1 MIKKAKKFIPFF
13 LIGSLLAEDNGWYM
27 SVGYQ
32 IGGTQQ
38 FINNKQLLENQ
49 NIINSVTQSAIN
61 IAGPTTGLITLSSQS
76 VIDALGYGVSKT
88 VSNQLEGISNI
99 LNQIGKRKDFYSSRQ
114 ISSISQQ
121 IIGLKGSSDPLK
133 AHSSQITAK
142 LLSNTQSAFDQG
154 ITLSTSIISSI
165 NSLNPSNNTKE
176 VKAQLQN
183 TAQSMA
189 ELLQQIEH
197 SITKTTST
205 TYAQSLLSNLTDAV
219 NASSNNTAYVSALKN
234 ALTTL
239 GVGYFPTTTTTHV
252 VLNPPGQIVFY
263 PTNSILGSTSSNS
276 NNQQQYNNTLLMN
289 TLQGEL
295 TTNNQNNPNGCAN
308 QVQCLEQFIQNL
320 APLAAT
326 PTSNNQ
332 ANQQVQAIAQKL
344 QSVAINTLDNNAI
357 NNTTYNLNNLHNA
370 LNFQAY
376 QSTIEQYNNA
386 LKQISWI
393 SFTEPKNL
401 LKNTSN
407 NYQIGTVTNAQGQN
421 ISAYDCMTATGSLSS
436 DASSGISC
444 SATSSTSSTNSFDN
458 SLVATSKIQTI
469 GGKEQ
474 IGVNS
479 FNLVSQVWS
488 VYNSLKTSE
497 ENLQKNAKILCTNGS
512 LSGTSSCNSS
522 SGGLSI
528 SGNAQLQNILS
539 SNGTS
544 ATAQAKSNVSK
555 LKAMVVVNNE
565 EEAKTTNLAQN
576 SGPTTQSPNSTVMG
590 ALNTVLQ
597 NVSNFQQSIQK
608 AFQSQSN
615 NIQAWA
621 NAIYNT
627 NGSQSQDMTLNN
639 NQNLR
644 IQLRAN
650 FYQLINTINQQVPT
664 DMSALIAQSQQTQ
677 QTSGATNNNNACG
690 NGTTNWCYQQ
700 WSDSKAYYSGLQN
713 ALGYQTQATTQ
724 SGSNGG
730 SSTTYNVQQITL
742 TSGGLLNNIISSL
755 KSFSS
760 SGNNG
765 GNGNGNINT
774 AYQMLTDASDG
785 KLGTYSSSGNSGSN
799 NGYTP
804 CNSGSNG
811 TSGSNCYEPNKQQN
825 ATTATNAT
833 TNENNNLQKVYN
845 DAQKIANIIASS
857 GNNKGV
863 ENGLKQFFETLKSN
877 SSSLSNLCNG
887 SNGSSGT
894 TCSGGLINLLGAI
907 PINGVSDTNN
917 LINLL
922 TEFIKTAGFIQN
934 NDNNSSNTSLKS
946 AFQAITSAISQGFQ
960 ALQNDISPNAILTLL
975 QEITSN
981 TTTIQSF
988 SQTLRQLLGDKTF
1001 FMVQQKLIDA
1011 MINARNQVQN
1021 AQNQANNYG
1030 SQPILSQYVAAKST
1044 QYGMSNGLGVGLG
1057 YKYFFGKAR
1066 KLGLRHYFFF
1076 DYGFSEIGIANQSV
1090 KANIFAYGVGTDFLW
1105 NLFRRTY
1112 NTKALNFGLFAGVQL
1127 GGATWLSSLRQQ
1139 IIDNWGNA
1147 NDIHSTNF
1155 QVALNFGVRTNFAE
1169 FKRFAKKFHNQGVIS
1184 QKSVEFGIKVPLIN
1198 QAYLRSAGADVSYRR
1213 LYTFY
1218 INYIMGF

>member
-1 MIKKAKKFIPFF
+1 MIKKARKFIPFF

-49 NIINSVTQSAIN
+49 NIINSITQSAIN

-76 VIDALGYGVSKT
+76 VIDALGYGVSNT
-88 VSNQLEGISNI
+88 VDNQLEGISNI

-114 ISSISQQ
+114 ISNISQQ
-121 IIGLKGSSDPLK
+121 IIGLKGNSDPLK

-142 LLSNTQSAFDQG
+142 LLSNTQSAFDEG
-154 ITLSTSIISSI
+154 IALSTNIISSI
-165 NSLNPSNNTKE
+165 NSLNPSNNAQE

-205 TYAQSLLSNLTDAV
+205 TYVQSLLSNLTDAV
-219 NASSNNTAYVSALKN
+219 NASSNNTAYVSALVN
-234 ALTTL
+234 ALNTL
-239 GVGYFPTTTTTHV
+239 GVGVFPTTTSTHV

-263 PTNSILGSTSSNS
+263 PTNSLLGSTSSNS

-289 TLQGEL
+289 TLQGTL
-295 TTNNQNNPNGCAN
+295 SANNQNNPNGCTN
-308 QVQCLEQFIQNL
+308 QIQCLEQFIQNL

-376 QSTIEQYNNA
+376 ESTIEQYNNA

-393 SFTEPKNL
+393 SFSEPKNL

-421 ISAYDCMTATGSLSS
+421 ISAYDCASATGSLSS
-436 DASSGISC
+436 NASSGISC
-444 SATSSTSSTNSFDN
+444 SATSSTNSTSSFDN
-458 SLVATSKIQTI
+458 SLVATSKVQTI
-469 GGKEQ
+469 NGKEQ

-497 ENLQKNAKILCTNGS
+497 ENLQKNANILCANGS
-512 LSGTSSCNSS
+512 QSGTSSCNSS

-539 SNGTS
+539 STNGT
-544 ATAQAKSNVSK
+544 TAQAKSNASK
-555 LKAMVVVNNE
+555 LKAMVMVNNE
-565 EEAKTTNLAQN
+565 EEAKTTNLAQS

-597 NVSNFQQSIQK
+597 NISNFQQSIQST
-608 AFQSQSN
+608 FQNQES

-627 NGSQSQDMTLNN
+627 NGSQSQEITPNN
-639 NQNLR
+639 NQDLR

-664 DMSALIAQSQQTQ
+664 DMSALIAQSQQNQ
-677 QTSGATNNNNACG
+677 QTSGATNNNNACTSG
-690 NGTTNWCYQQ
+690 TNGSNSNWCYQQ
-700 WSDSKAYYSGLQN
+700 WSDSKAYYSGLQS

-724 SGSNGG
+724 SEISGKNSI
-730 SSTTYNVQQITL
+730 TYNVQQITL
-742 TSGGLLNNIISSL
+742 TSNGLLNQIITNL
-755 KSFSS
+755 K
-760 SGNNG
+760 GVNG
-765 GNGNGNINT
+765 GNGASGGSSGGGNGTSQINT

-785 KLGTYSSSGNSGSN
+785 KLGTYAN
-799 NGYTP
+799 NAYQT

-811 TSGSNCYEPNKQQN
+811 NSSNCYTPNKQS
-825 ATTATNAT
+825 TTSATNVT
-833 TNENNNLQKVYN
+833 TNENNSLQKVYN

-863 ENGLKQFFETLKSN
+863 ENGLKQFFEALKNN
-877 SSSLSNLCNG
+877 SSSLSNLC
-887 SNGSSGT
+887 SSGSSSS
-894 TCSGGLINLLGAI
+894 TCTGGLINLLGAI

-934 NDNNSSNTSLKS
+934 NDNATNESLKS

-1021 AQNQANNYG
+1021 VQNQANNYG
-1030 SQPILSQYVAAKST
+1030 SQPVLSQYAAAKST
-1044 QYGMSNGLGVGLG
+1044 QHGMSNGLGVGLG
-1057 YKYFFGKAR
+1057 YKYFFGKVR

-1076 DYGFSEIGIANQSV
+1076 DYGFSEIGVANQSV

-1139 IIDNWGNA
+1139 IIDNWGSA

-1198 QAYLRSAGADVSYRR
+1198 QAYLNSAGADVSYRR

>member
-38 FINNKQLLENQ
+38 FINNKQLLENESS
-49 NIINSVTQSAIN
+49 INSITQSAIN

-76 VIDALGYGVSKT
+76 VIDALGYGVSNT
-88 VSNQLEGISNI
+88 VGNQLEGISNI

-114 ISSISQQ
+114 ISNISQQ

-154 ITLSTSIISSI
+154 IALSSNIISAV
-165 NSLNPSNNTKE
+165 NSLNPSNNSQE
-176 VKAQLQN
+176 VKKQLQN

-189 ELLQQIEH
+189 ELLQQVEH

-205 TYAQSLLSNLTDAV
+205 TYVQSLLSNLTDAV
-219 NASSNNTAYVSALKN
+219 NASSNNTAYVSALVN
-234 ALTTL
+234 ALNTL
-239 GVGYFPTTTTTHV
+239 GVGVFPTTTSTHV

-263 PTNSILGSTSSNS
+263 PTNSILGSTSSNN

-295 TTNNQNNPNGCAN
+295 SANNQNNPNGCAN

-326 PTSNNQ
+326 PTANNQ

-376 QSTIEQYNNA
+376 ESTIEQYNNA

-421 ISAYDCMTATGSLSS
+421 ISAYDCTSATGSLSS
-436 DASSGISC
+436 NASSGISC
-444 SATSSTSSTNSFDN
+444 SATSSTSNTNSFDN
-458 SLVATSKIQTI
+458 SLVATSKVQTI

-497 ENLQKNAKILCTNGS
+497 ANLQKNAQILCPNGS
-512 LSGTSSCNSS
+512 NGSQNTCNNNNSL
-522 SGGLSI
+522 GGLSI
-528 SGNAQLQNILS
+528 SGNSQLQNILS
-539 SNGTS
+539 STSGTS
-544 ATAQAKSNVSK
+544 ATAQAKSNASK
-555 LKAMVVVNNE
+555 LKAMVMVNNE
-565 EEAKTTNLAQN
+565 EEAKTTNFNQS

-597 NVSNFQQSIQK
+597 NVNNFQQSIQS
-608 AFQSQSN
+608 AFQNQES

-627 NGSQSQDMTLNN
+627 NGNQSQYMAPNTSQD
-639 NQNLR
+639 LR

-664 DMSALIAQSQQTQ
+664 DMNALIAQSQQTQ
-677 QTSGATNNNNACG
+677 QTSGSASNNNACASGMGSSG
-690 NGTTNWCYQQ
+690 NNWCYQQ
-700 WSDSKAYYSGLQN
+700 WSDSKAYYSGLQS

-724 SGSNGG
+724 SGNSGG
-730 SSTTYNVQQITL
+730 NSITYNVQQITL
-742 TSGGLLNNIISSL
+742 TSNGLLNQIITNL
-755 KSFSS
+755 KGVN
-760 SGNNG
+760 GNNG
-765 GNGNGNINT
+765 GNGSGNGTSQITT

-785 KLGTYSSSGNSGSN
+785 KLGTYAN
-799 NGYTP
+799 NAYQT
-804 CNSGSNG
+804 CTNGSNG
-811 TSGSNCYEPNKQQN
+811 TSGSNCYEPNKQQS
-825 ATTATNAT
+825 ATTAT
-833 TNENNNLQKVYN
+833 TNETNLQKVYN

-863 ENGLKQFFETLKSN
+863 ENGLKQFFEALKNN

-887 SNGSSGT
+887 SSGSSGA
-894 TCSGGLINLLGAI
+894 TCTGGLINLLGAI
-907 PINGVSDTNN
+907 PMNGVSDTNN

-934 NDNNSSNTSLKS
+934 NDNNSSNASLTS

-1044 QYGMSNGLGVGLG
+1044 QHGMSNGLGVGLG

-1076 DYGFSEIGIANQSV
+1076 DYGFSEIGLANQSV

-1147 NDIHSTNF
+1147 NGIHSTNF